1 MSSTESPGLYIH
13 VPFCR
18 TKCPY
23 CDFYSVPSLSAV
35 HVWAEALC
43 KEIVAYK
50 DRSGVF
56 GSLYLGGGTPSVLE
70 ERELALIFER
80 LFSHFSFSPDAEV
93 TFEANPDDV
102 TEKKLALLKSCGIT
116 RISLGVQSLDEGEL
130 RALGRRHT
138 AEQARRAVEKIRA
151 GGFSNV
157 SVDLMYGLPGQ
168 TASQWMNTLKS
179 ALEYRPEHL
188 SCYQL
193 TFHEGTP
200 FGRMLQEGRIGRLN
214 EEEQRLFFL
223 MTAETLESSGYRHYE
238 ISNFARG
245 EGFVSRHNRKYW
257 RRVPYIGLGPG
268 AHSFWGGIR
277 WWNESSVTSYCEAL
291 KGGRLPIQESEALT
305 DEQQRIESLCL
316 GLRTSEGVDLPLLR
330 TYPGFEKVLSRLED
344 DNLVQV
350 CGDRIIP
357 TREGFAVADSLPM
370 LFL

>member
-1 MSSTESPGLYIH
+1 
-13 VPFCR
+13 
-18 TKCPY
+18 
-23 CDFYSVPSLSAV
+23 
-35 HVWAEALC
+35 
-43 KEIVAYK
+43 
-50 DRSGVF
+50 
-56 GSLYLGGGTPSVLE
+56 
-70 ERELALIFER
+70 
-80 LFSHFSFSPDAEV
+80 
-93 TFEANPDDV
+93 
-102 TEKKLALLKSCGIT
+102 
-116 RISLGVQSLDEGEL
+116 
-130 RALGRRHT
+130 
-138 AEQARRAVEKIRA
+138 
-151 GGFSNV
+151 
-157 SVDLMYGLPGQ
+157 MYGLPGQ